1 MSQFRFSNASLKEG
15 MKILVTGG
23 VEGSPIQNDSMTV
36 VTISVLARRA
46 SRRPMDGHFWGK
58 YIQNSLNLLK
68 NLQETCSLDGQ
79 LSISG

>member
-1 MSQFRFSNASLKEG
+1 MGEQGLD
-15 MKILVTGG
+15 ILYPCMTG
-23 VEGSPIQNDSMTV
+23 
-36 VTISVLARRA
+36 SVLDRRV

-58 YIQNSLNLLK
+58 YIQNSPNLLK